1 MSTQEVTTD
10 GVATRDRLALALD
23 VDDLVEAIRLGR
35 LLRPW
40 FGTAK
45 VGLELFSAA
54 GPEAIGAFADLGYR
68 VFLDLKLHDIPTTV
82 HRAARVLG
90 ALGVDYLTL
99 HAQGG
104 VAMLRAGVDG
114 LVEGAERAGLQPPTA
129 LAVTILTSDDDAPE
143 HILPKRVG
151 AAVESGCGGIV
162 CAAGDVR
169 DAALYRAAADDRCSR
184 HPSGGRA
191 ASRSGACGD
200 APSCARG
207 RRRSA
212 RRWPRG
218 HRIERPESGRG
229 GAHRV
234 ALRGDHVAAPSGHGA
249 PLRVGPEPPYET
261 ALEISPSAC

>member
-169 DAALYRAAADDRCSR
+169 DAALFAPRLTIVVPGTRPDGAPHHDQARVATPRQALEAGADLLVVGRAVTESSDPSRAAEALI
-184 HPSGGRA
+184 
-191 ASRSGACGD
+191 ASLA
-200 APSCARG
+200 
-207 RRRSA
+207 
-212 RRWPRG
+212 
-218 HRIERPESGRG
+218 ESI
-229 GAHRV
+229 
-234 ALRGDHVAAPSGHGA
+234 
-249 PLRVGPEPPYET
+249 T
-261 ALEISPSAC
+261 